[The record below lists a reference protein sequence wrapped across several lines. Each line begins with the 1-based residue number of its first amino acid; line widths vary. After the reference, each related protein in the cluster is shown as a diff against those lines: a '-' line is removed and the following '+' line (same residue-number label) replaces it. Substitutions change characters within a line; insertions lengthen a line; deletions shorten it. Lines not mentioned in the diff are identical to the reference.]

1 MNDLAPMDKPGP
13 MGGQCEIQT
22 YQMET
27 FLKENFDFEN
37 IPGEYI
43 VQGVKSFRIGQ
54 LPSLQSLDKKLIIKF
69 PSEIYENPFEMTI
82 EEIRQWQQSYVVYAC
97 QDNDLSIDKEFLKR
111 ALQGQSKDGDEA
123 FRMKFVIRI
132 STCPILM
139 EFDAQV
145 IPRKLEEEWPNR
157 IKLVSVT
164 GIDFAGRKHDIRDI
178 YTYLT
183 NWRNVYAL
191 DPHTNEPF
199 IYGGRDFCPNR
210 NVRGVLD
217 EKRLYDDLIRM
228 ARLRLRACDYE
239 GVQIVVET
247 GIGLGVFAG
256 RQIGIDHQ
264 TRSFTARAIKQV
276 LEEDGSSY
284 SKIKAVVFALPIFEI
299 DESTST
305 YNYFIDI
312 FKNKYIGIIPI
323 LIVDQDMH
331 RLTVAIAKQGFF
343 VSELNPADSHGVFEK
358 MNERLDELQLAVKNK
373 ETEVNQLRDL
383 LKNASS
389 NADKLE
395 IIGALTTSNRAIELI
410 RQERVKII
418 ELLKTQIEKGTISL
432 PSKKMRRS
440 LPPPT
445 SGFKWN
451 FDILAAYSIN
461 FQLVYTL
468 NELLFQAPPTTSDRA
483 KRFVDACSII
493 SYENLLKV
501 KFPSD
506 PQASWLAKHMY
517 LITSSCFGNMEA
529 SIDDM
534 VIVLFNAL
542 GFNDGDLITM
552 SRNRLNFQM
561 SNKTVCTDADLTVFN
576 LKSMICLAL
585 VKDKRFDKS
594 LGIDKSGESQLIAE
608 AIAAAMYNRKKII
621 TRNNLCRAIS
631 EPLTDDPKP
640 LEAAMINT
648 LCISDVS
655 L

>member
-13 MGGQCEIQT
+13 MGGQCEMQT

-54 LPSLQSLDKKLIIKF
+54 LPSLQSLDKNLIIKF
-69 PSEIYENPFEMTI
+69 PSEIHENPFEMTI
-82 EEIRQWQQSYVVYAC
+82 EEIRQWQQSYIVYAC

-145 IPRKLEEEWPNR
+145 IPRKLDEEWPNR

-164 GIDFAGRKHDIRDI
+164 GIDFAGRKHDIQDI

-191 DPHTNEPF
+191 DPYTNEPL

-276 LEEDGSSY
+276 LEEDGPSY

-305 YNYFIDI
+305 YNYCET
-312 FKNKYIGIIPI
+312 
-323 LIVDQDMH
+323 
-331 RLTVAIAKQGFF
+331 R
-343 VSELNPADSHGVFEK
+343 SERSVEVF
-358 MNERLDELQLAVKNK
+358 R
-373 ETEVNQLRDL
+373 
-383 LKNASS
+383 
-389 NADKLE
+389 
-395 IIGALTTSNRAIELI
+395 
-410 RQERVKII
+410 
-418 ELLKTQIEKGTISL
+418 
-432 PSKKMRRS
+432 
-440 LPPPT
+440 
-445 SGFKWN
+445 
-451 FDILAAYSIN
+451 
-461 FQLVYTL
+461 
-468 NELLFQAPPTTSDRA
+468 
-483 KRFVDACSII
+483 
-493 SYENLLKV
+493 
-501 KFPSD
+501 
-506 PQASWLAKHMY
+506 
-517 LITSSCFGNMEA
+517 
-529 SIDDM
+529 
-534 VIVLFNAL
+534 
-542 GFNDGDLITM
+542 
-552 SRNRLNFQM
+552 
-561 SNKTVCTDADLTVFN
+561 
-576 LKSMICLAL
+576 
-585 VKDKRFDKS
+585 
-594 LGIDKSGESQLIAE
+594 
-608 AIAAAMYNRKKII
+608 
-621 TRNNLCRAIS
+621 
-631 EPLTDDPKP
+631 
-640 LEAAMINT
+640 
-648 LCISDVS
+648 
-655 L
+655 